1 MNSSST
7 IYDIFLSYVPENVSI
22 YRIITYLSYLI
33 FIGLYIYYG
42 IKLTNYSNP
51 FHTKD
56 KNMISYALYITA
68 YVPLFISALSI
79 LYMNKLSTYKGFLI
93 KNVLFI
99 GFILTPVLVYRDS
112 ILSDDYIEDTPSASE
127 LVDLRGVI
135 NQEEM
140 DKDKQILKDP
150 LKSDEDKEE
159 ASQRIADRLSQRD
172 HNIEIRERA
181 AESEASERSMLDR
194 GIYD

>member
-68 YVPLFISALSI
+68 YVPLFISVLSI

-99 GFILTPVLVYRDS
+99 VFILTPVLVYRDS

-127 LVDLRGVI
+127 LVDLRGI
-135 NQEEM
+135 
-140 DKDKQILKDP
+140 KDD
-150 LKSDEDKEE
+150 DED
-159 ASQRIADRLSQRD
+159 RD
-172 HNIEIRERA
+172 KKIEIRERA